1 MLLNRSRGELGGK
14 PFAQHCSCPAVLSCS
29 VGSTVAAFRELLSYG
44 RIASVAQ
51 APLVP
56 ALHQQGGN
64 VRVAASYSDTFI
76 LHSGNASTN
85 VALVARPCAPA
96 AQRAEN
102 SSCSRSSLA
111 KSYGRFAPLSL
122 KQDCFF
128 RVSSSK
134 IKISLSGPPA
144 ADSVMIFH
152 PEASSSRLRS
162 DSFQKFATASQTLE
176 FEKQSSLRIY

>member
-14 PFAQHCSCPAVLSCS
+14 PFAQHCSCPAVLRCS
-29 VGSTVAAFRELLSYG
+29 VGLTRAAFRELLSYG

-85 VALVARPCAPA
+85 VALVARPWVW
-96 AQRAEN
+96 
-102 SSCSRSSLA
+102 SKSRFCIKFPLLFIVCFHLKILALIISQVCLFVTKLPLKTEVFRGSLHL
-111 KSYGRFAPLSL
+111 LSRKGNVVL
-122 KQDCFF
+122 N
-128 RVSSSK
+128 
-134 IKISLSGPPA
+134 
-144 ADSVMIFH
+144 IF
-152 PEASSSRLRS
+152 
-162 DSFQKFATASQTLE
+162 
-176 FEKQSSLRIY
+176 

>member
-14 PFAQHCSCPAVLSCS
+14 PFAQHCSCPAVLRCS

-76 LHSGNASTN
+76 LHSENVPTS

-96 AQRAEN
+96 ALRADE
-102 SSCSRSSLA
+102 SSSSRSRLA
-111 KSYGRFAPLSL
+111 KSYGRFATLSL

-134 IKISLSGPPA
+134 IKSFFQ
-144 ADSVMIFH
+144 V
-152 PEASSSRLRS
+152 RLRR
-162 DSFQKFATASQTLE
+162 TTL
-176 FEKQSSLRIY
+176 